1 VRDTWPSAASSTDT
15 RALEGVRSLAVRPD
29 VGVSAW
35 IDCAG
40 HLPWGL
46 SGDQRE
52 DDAHSLTFE
61 WPAEGE
67 VLVGHPVARLQVSAD
82 APLASLSVKLCD
94 VFPDGTSALVTRGSL
109 DLAYRDGVHAPAEPS
124 PLVPGQVY
132 DVVVDL
138 DACAYEFTPGQTI
151 RLSVAGAD
159 WPNTIAPPA
168 PVTLTVHGGSLDLPR
183 YDATPWEPGFTP
195 GAESSS
201 EDPTDVT
208 WTTTRDV
215 LRNTTTCSVQHG
227 STYDVPH
234 DGTATEEYAGDV
246 VVDNVSFAQHATAA
260 TTFRLTWPGIDVR
273 VTSNMRL
280 DVRAEGYDV
289 AIDVTAY
296 DGDQQVSHREWSEH
310 IPR

>member
-1 VRDTWPSAASSTDT
+1 M
-15 RALEGVRSLAVRPD
+15 RPD
-29 VGVSAW
+29 VGTAAW

-61 WPAEGE
+61 WPACGE

-94 VFPDGTSALVTRGSL
+94 VFPDGASALVSRGSL
-109 DLAYRDGVHAPAEPS
+109 DLTYRDGVHAPAEPG
-124 PLVPGQVY
+124 PLVPGEVY

-138 DACAYEFTPGQTI
+138 DACAYAFEPGQTI
-151 RLSVAGAD
+151 RLSVAGSD

-168 PVTLTVHGGSLDLPR
+168 PVTLTVHGGSLDLPL
-183 YDATPWEPGFTP
+183 YGGAAWEPDFTP
-195 GAESSS
+195 GAETTS
-201 EDPTDVT
+201 EDPTGVS

-215 LRNTTTCSVQHG
+215 LRRTTTCSVRHG
-227 STYDVPH
+227 STYDVPY

-246 VVDNVSFAQHATAA
+246 FVDNVTFAQHASA
-260 TTFRLTWPGIDVR
+260 TCTYRLTWPGIDVR
-273 VTSNMRL
+273 VESRPCGSTWPP
-280 DVRAEGYDV
+280 RA
-289 AIDVTAY
+289 TTWR
-296 DGDQQVSHREWSEH
+296 ST
-310 IPR
+310 